1 MLKTIIIILSTL
13 LCITNTN
20 ASAKIEKQNIYYAR
34 YGGGKPYLSD
44 KVEYFEIDGNT
55 AYCIEPGMPISTT
68 DYIEMNELPYSN
80 DIIEKIK
87 LIGYYGYNYE
97 NHKTNNYRLATQAL
111 IWNLIGGQKVDFY
124 TKQYGYGDYIDIS
137 KEKEEIQNL
146 INKHYLK
153 PTINDIEEFYNNE
166 IIIKDANE
174 VLDNYEIEYQGK
186 NNVQIKNNTL
196 IIKIL
201 KQDKLILKRKKYD
214 NKTFVFYEGNNIK
227 SQMIAVLTL
236 DEIDK
241 IEINLSPI
249 FSELKINKK
258 SNKESIYT
266 LKDAIYGIYDLEN
279 NLIKEIKTDEKGNA
293 QAKLTKGKYYLKELK
308 APLGYHLDETKHY
321 FEIDKENLIKELI
334 LEEEV
339 IESKIK
345 LKKRYGNSSKELY
358 DEPNITFLVYKNNE
372 LINKITTNEIGEA
385 TIILPYGKY
394 TIKQENTKE
403 GYLKVNDFEIT
414 VDGKN
419 KELKYELVDEEIN
432 AFVKIIKKDYET
444 NETIKQKGIKFK
456 IKNLDKNE
464 YICENKECTYET
476 NEEGYII
483 TSERLKGNLLI
494 EECKQYLNGYI
505 WNKEKIKIFIGDKII
520 DTYIIEFKNKRVKG
534 QIKILKQGEN
544 ELLENVKFNLYA
556 KDNIIINN
564 KIIYKKNELI
574 LTKTT
579 NKEGIIIFDNLELGN
594 YYIKE
599 IETNNN
605 YILDDK
611 EYEIS
616 LKYKDEETSIIKE
629 YIEIKNYLKRGKL
642 VFYKIDSL
650 TKEKLENAVIQ
661 IYKDNELI
669 KEEVTNIDGLIE
681 LNDLLIGNYYIIE
694 KEAPKGYVKSENII
708 EFEIKYNEVTEITM
722 ENDPIIEVPNTIKN
736 SNYKIITLLIIGLLK
751 KYEETN

>member
-214 NKTFVFYEGNNIK
+214 NKTSVFYEGNNIK

-249 FSELKINKK
+249 FGELKINKK
-258 SNKESIYT
+258 SNKESIYN

-293 QAKLTKGKYYLKELK
+293 QAKLTKGKYYLKEIK

-345 LKKRYGNSSKELY
+345 LKKKYGNSSKELY
-358 DEPNITFLVYKNNE
+358 DEPNITFLVYQNNE

-483 TSERLKGNLLI
+483 TSDRLKGNLLI

-520 DTYIIEFKNKRVKG
+520 DTYTIEFKNKRVKG

-681 LNDLLIGNYYIIE
+681 LSNLLIGNYYIIE
-694 KEAPKGYVKSENII
+694 KEAPKGYIKSENII

>member
-214 NKTFVFYEGNNIK
+214 NKTSVFYEGNNIK

-249 FSELKINKK
+249 FGELKINKK

-293 QAKLTKGKYYLKELK
+293 QAKLTKGKYYLKEIK

-345 LKKRYGNSSKELY
+345 LKKKYGNSSKELY
-358 DEPNITFLVYKNNE
+358 DEPNITFLVYQNNE

-520 DTYIIEFKNKRVKG
+520 DTYTIEFKNKRVKG

-681 LNDLLIGNYYIIE
+681 LSNLLIGNYYIIE
-694 KEAPKGYVKSENII
+694 KEAPKGYIKSENII

>member
-214 NKTFVFYEGNNIK
+214 NKTSVFYEGNNIK

-249 FSELKINKK
+249 FGELKINKK

-279 NLIKEIKTDEKGNA
+279 NLIKEIKTDKKGNA

-345 LKKRYGNSSKELY
+345 LKKKYGNSSKELY
-358 DEPNITFLVYKNNE
+358 DEPNITFLVYQNNE

-520 DTYIIEFKNKRVKG
+520 DTYTIEFKNKRVKG

-694 KEAPKGYVKSENII
+694 KEAPKGYIKSENII

>member
-214 NKTFVFYEGNNIK
+214 NKTSVFYEGNNIK

-249 FSELKINKK
+249 FGKLKINKK
-258 SNKESIYT
+258 GNKESIYT

-358 DEPNITFLVYKNNE
+358 DEPNITFLVYQNNE
-372 LINKITTNEIGEA
+372 LINKITTNELGEA

-483 TSERLKGNLLI
+483 TSDRLKGNLLI

-505 WNKEKIKIFIGDKII
+505 WNKEKIKIFIGDKIM
-520 DTYIIEFKNKRVKG
+520 DTYTIEFKNKRVKG
-534 QIKILKQGEN
+534 QIEILKQGEN

-681 LNDLLIGNYYIIE
+681 LNNLLIGNYYIIE
-694 KEAPKGYVKSENII
+694 KEAPKGYIKSENII
-708 EFEIKYNEVTEITM
+708 EFEIKYNEVTEINM

>member
-20 ASAKIEKQNIYYAR
+20 ASVKIEKQNIYYAR
-34 YGGGKPYLSD
+34 YGGDKPYLSD

-97 NHKTNNYRLATQAL
+97 NHTTNNYRLATQAL

-214 NKTFVFYEGNNIK
+214 NKTSVFYEGNNIK

-249 FSELKINKK
+249 FGELKINKK

-279 NLIKEIKTDEKGNA
+279 NLIKKIKTDEKGNA

-345 LKKRYGNSSKELY
+345 IKKKYGNSSKELY
-358 DEPNITFLVYKNNE
+358 DEPNITFLVYQNNE

-520 DTYIIEFKNKRVKG
+520 DTYTIEFKNKRVKG

-669 KEEVTNIDGLIE
+669 KEEVTNIDGLIK
-681 LNDLLIGNYYIIE
+681 LNNLLIGNYYIIE
-694 KEAPKGYVKSENII
+694 KEAPKGYIKSENII

>member
-20 ASAKIEKQNIYYAR
+20 ASAKIEKQDIYYAR

-214 NKTFVFYEGNNIK
+214 NKTSVFYEGNNIK

-249 FSELKINKK
+249 FGKLKINKK

-520 DTYIIEFKNKRVKG
+520 DTYTIEFKNKRVKG

-642 VFYKIDSL
+642 VLYKIDSL

-681 LNDLLIGNYYIIE
+681 LNNLLIGNYYIIE
-694 KEAPKGYVKSENII
+694 KEAPKGYIKSENII
-708 EFEIKYNEVTEITM
+708 EFEIKYNKVTEITM

>member
-214 NKTFVFYEGNNIK
+214 NKTSVFYEGNNIK

-249 FSELKINKK
+249 FGELKINKK
-258 SNKESIYT
+258 SNKESIYN

-293 QAKLTKGKYYLKELK
+293 QAKLTKGKYYLKEIK

-339 IESKIK
+339 IESI
-345 LKKRYGNSSKELY
+345 
-358 DEPNITFLVYKNNE
+358 
-372 LINKITTNEIGEA
+372 A
-385 TIILPYGKY
+385 
-394 TIKQENTKE
+394 
-403 GYLKVNDFEIT
+403 
-414 VDGKN
+414 
-419 KELKYELVDEEIN
+419 
-432 AFVKIIKKDYET
+432 
-444 NETIKQKGIKFK
+444 
-456 IKNLDKNE
+456 
-464 YICENKECTYET
+464 C
-476 NEEGYII
+476 
-483 TSERLKGNLLI
+483 
-494 EECKQYLNGYI
+494 
-505 WNKEKIKIFIGDKII
+505 W
-520 DTYIIEFKNKRVKG
+520 
-534 QIKILKQGEN
+534 
-544 ELLENVKFNLYA
+544 
-556 KDNIIINN
+556 
-564 KIIYKKNELI
+564 
-574 LTKTT
+574 
-579 NKEGIIIFDNLELGN
+579 
-594 YYIKE
+594 
-599 IETNNN
+599 
-605 YILDDK
+605 
-611 EYEIS
+611 
-616 LKYKDEETSIIKE
+616 
-629 YIEIKNYLKRGKL
+629 
-642 VFYKIDSL
+642 
-650 TKEKLENAVIQ
+650 
-661 IYKDNELI
+661 
-669 KEEVTNIDGLIE
+669 
-681 LNDLLIGNYYIIE
+681 
-694 KEAPKGYVKSENII
+694 
-708 EFEIKYNEVTEITM
+708 
-722 ENDPIIEVPNTIKN
+722 
-736 SNYKIITLLIIGLLK
+736 IGLVIFFWRRRGRR
-751 KYEETN
+751 YED

>member
-214 NKTFVFYEGNNIK
+214 NKTSVFYEGNNIK

-249 FSELKINKK
+249 FGELKINKK
-258 SNKESIYT
+258 SNKESIYN

-293 QAKLTKGKYYLKELK
+293 QAKLTKGKYYLKEIK

-345 LKKRYGNSSKELY
+345 LKKKYGNSSKELY
-358 DEPNITFLVYKNNE
+358 DEPNITFLVYQNNE

-520 DTYIIEFKNKRVKG
+520 DTYTIEFKNKRVKG

-574 LTKTT
+574 ITKTT

-629 YIEIKNYLKRGKL
+629 YMEIKNYLKRGKL

-681 LNDLLIGNYYIIE
+681 LSNLLIGNYYIIE
-694 KEAPKGYVKSENII
+694 KEAPKGYIKSENII
-708 EFEIKYNEVTEITM
+708 EFEIKYNEITEITM

>member
-214 NKTFVFYEGNNIK
+214 NKTSVFYEGNNIK

-249 FSELKINKK
+249 FGELKINKK
-258 SNKESIYT
+258 SNKESIYN

-483 TSERLKGNLLI
+483 TSDRLKGNLLI

-564 KIIYKKNELI
+564 KIIYKKNELF

>member
-214 NKTFVFYEGNNIK
+214 NKTSVFYEGNNIK

-249 FSELKINKK
+249 FGELKINKK

-345 LKKRYGNSSKELY
+345 LKKMYGNSSKELY

>member
-214 NKTFVFYEGNNIK
+214 NKTSVFYEGNNIK

-249 FSELKINKK
+249 FGELKINKK

-345 LKKRYGNSSKELY
+345 LKKKYGNSSKELY
-358 DEPNITFLVYKNNE
+358 DEPNITFLVYQNNE

-520 DTYIIEFKNKRVKG
+520 DTYTIEFKNKRVKG

-736 SNYKIITLLIIGLLK
+736 SNYKIITLLIIELLK

>member
-214 NKTFVFYEGNNIK
+214 NKTSVFYEGNNIK

-249 FSELKINKK
+249 FGELKINKK

-279 NLIKEIKTDEKGNA
+279 NLIKKIKTDEKGNA

-345 LKKRYGNSSKELY
+345 IKKKYGNSSKELY
-358 DEPNITFLVYKNNE
+358 DEPNITFLVYQNNE

-520 DTYIIEFKNKRVKG
+520 DTYTIEFKNKRVKG

-681 LNDLLIGNYYIIE
+681 LNNLLIGNYYIIE
-694 KEAPKGYVKSENII
+694 KEAPKGYIKSENII
-708 EFEIKYNEVTEITM
+708 EFEIKYNEVTEINM

>member
-214 NKTFVFYEGNNIK
+214 NKTSVFYEGNNIK

-249 FSELKINKK
+249 FGELKINKK

-345 LKKRYGNSSKELY
+345 LKKMYGNSSKELY

-642 VFYKIDSL
+642 VFYKMDSL

>member
-214 NKTFVFYEGNNIK
+214 NKTSVFYEGNNIK

-249 FSELKINKK
+249 FGKLKINKK

-358 DEPNITFLVYKNNE
+358 DEPNITFLVYQNNE
-372 LINKITTNEIGEA
+372 LINKITTNELGEA

-476 NEEGYII
+476 NDEGYII
-483 TSERLKGNLLI
+483 TSDRLKGNLLI

-520 DTYIIEFKNKRVKG
+520 DTYTIEFKNKRVKG

-681 LNDLLIGNYYIIE
+681 LNNLLIGNYYIIE
-694 KEAPKGYVKSENII
+694 KEAPKRYIKSENII
-708 EFEIKYNEVTEITM
+708 EFEIKYNEITEITM

>member
-214 NKTFVFYEGNNIK
+214 NKTSVFYEGNNIK

-249 FSELKINKK
+249 FGELKINKK

-279 NLIKEIKTDEKGNA
+279 NLIKEIKTDKKGNA

-345 LKKRYGNSSKELY
+345 LKKKYGNSSKELY
-358 DEPNITFLVYKNNE
+358 DEPNITFLVYQNNE

-520 DTYIIEFKNKRVKG
+520 DTYTIEFKNKRVKG

-681 LNDLLIGNYYIIE
+681 LSNLLIGNYYIIE

>member
-68 DYIEMNELPYSN
+68 DYIEKNELPYSN

-186 NNVQIKNNTL
+186 NNVQIKNNAL

-214 NKTFVFYEGNNIK
+214 NKTSVFYEGNNIK

-249 FSELKINKK
+249 FGELKINKK

-279 NLIKEIKTDEKGNA
+279 NLIKEIKTDKKGNA

-345 LKKRYGNSSKELY
+345 LKKKYGNSSKELY
-358 DEPNITFLVYKNNE
+358 DEPNITFLVYQNNE

-520 DTYIIEFKNKRVKG
+520 DTYTIEFKNKRVKG

>member
-214 NKTFVFYEGNNIK
+214 NKTSVFYEGNNIK

-249 FSELKINKK
+249 FGELKINKK

-345 LKKRYGNSSKELY
+345 LKKKYGNSSKELY
-358 DEPNITFLVYKNNE
+358 DEPNITFLVYQNNE

-574 LTKTT
+574 ITKTT

-681 LNDLLIGNYYIIE
+681 LSNLLIGNYYIIE
-694 KEAPKGYVKSENII
+694 KEAPKGYIKSENII

>member
-20 ASAKIEKQNIYYAR
+20 ASAKIEKQNIYCAR

-214 NKTFVFYEGNNIK
+214 NKTSVFYEGNNIK

-249 FSELKINKK
+249 FGELKINKK
-258 SNKESIYT
+258 SNKESIYN

-293 QAKLTKGKYYLKELK
+293 QAKLTKGKYYLKEIK

-345 LKKRYGNSSKELY
+345 LKKMYGNSSKELY

>member
-1 MLKTIIIILSTL
+1 
-13 LCITNTN
+13 
-20 ASAKIEKQNIYYAR
+20 
-34 YGGGKPYLSD
+34 
-44 KVEYFEIDGNT
+44 
-55 AYCIEPGMPISTT
+55 
-68 DYIEMNELPYSN
+68 
-80 DIIEKIK
+80 
-87 LIGYYGYNYE
+87 
-97 NHKTNNYRLATQAL
+97 
-111 IWNLIGGQKVDFY
+111 
-124 TKQYGYGDYIDIS
+124 
-137 KEKEEIQNL
+137 
-146 INKHYLK
+146 
-153 PTINDIEEFYNNE
+153 
-166 IIIKDANE
+166 
-174 VLDNYEIEYQGK
+174 
-186 NNVQIKNNTL
+186 
-196 IIKIL
+196 
-201 KQDKLILKRKKYD
+201 
-214 NKTFVFYEGNNIK
+214 
-227 SQMIAVLTL
+227 MIAVLTL

-249 FSELKINKK
+249 FGELKINKK

-520 DTYIIEFKNKRVKG
+520 DTYTIEFKNKRVKG

-544 ELLENVKFNLYA
+544 ELLEKVKFNLYA

-605 YILDDK
+605 YIIDDK

-642 VFYKIDSL
+642 VLYKIDSL

-681 LNDLLIGNYYIIE
+681 LNNLLIGNYYIIE
-694 KEAPKGYVKSENII
+694 KEAPKGYIKSENII

>member
-214 NKTFVFYEGNNIK
+214 NKTSVFYEGNNIK

-249 FSELKINKK
+249 FGELKINKK

-345 LKKRYGNSSKELY
+345 LKKKYGNSSKELY
-358 DEPNITFLVYKNNE
+358 DEPNITFLVYQNNE

-520 DTYIIEFKNKRVKG
+520 DTYTIEFKNKRVKG

-574 LTKTT
+574 ITKTT

-681 LNDLLIGNYYIIE
+681 LSNLLIGNYYIIE
-694 KEAPKGYVKSENII
+694 KEAPKGYIKSENII

>member
-214 NKTFVFYEGNNIK
+214 NKTSVFYEGNNIK

-249 FSELKINKK
+249 FGELKINKK

-279 NLIKEIKTDEKGNA
+279 NLIKEIKTDKKGNA

-345 LKKRYGNSSKELY
+345 LKKKYGNSSKELY
-358 DEPNITFLVYKNNE
+358 DEPNITFLVYQNNE

-520 DTYIIEFKNKRVKG
+520 DTYTIEFKNKRVKG

-574 LTKTT
+574 ITKTT

-681 LNDLLIGNYYIIE
+681 LSNLLIGNYYIIE
-694 KEAPKGYVKSENII
+694 KEAPKGYIKSENII

>member
-20 ASAKIEKQNIYYAR
+20 ASAKIEKQDIYYAR

-214 NKTFVFYEGNNIK
+214 NKTSVFYEGNNIK

-249 FSELKINKK
+249 FGKLKINKK

-358 DEPNITFLVYKNNE
+358 DEPNITFLVYQNNE

-520 DTYIIEFKNKRVKG
+520 DTYTIEFKNKRVKG

-544 ELLENVKFNLYA
+544 ELLEKVKFNLYA

-605 YILDDK
+605 YIIDDK

-642 VFYKIDSL
+642 VLYKIDSL

-681 LNDLLIGNYYIIE
+681 LNNLLIGNYYIIE
-694 KEAPKGYVKSENII
+694 KEAPKGYIKSENII

>member
-214 NKTFVFYEGNNIK
+214 NKTSVFYEGNNIK

-249 FSELKINKK
+249 FGELKINKK

-345 LKKRYGNSSKELY
+345 LKKKYGNSSKELY
-358 DEPNITFLVYKNNE
+358 DEPNITFLVYQNNE

-520 DTYIIEFKNKRVKG
+520 DTYTIEFKNKRVKG

-694 KEAPKGYVKSENII
+694 KEAPKGYIKSENII

>member
-214 NKTFVFYEGNNIK
+214 NKTSVFYEGNNIK

-249 FSELKINKK
+249 FGELKINKK

-279 NLIKEIKTDEKGNA
+279 NLIKEIKTDKKGNA

-345 LKKRYGNSSKELY
+345 LKKMYGNSSKELY

-483 TSERLKGNLLI
+483 TSDRLKGNLLI

-520 DTYIIEFKNKRVKG
+520 DTYTIEFKNKRVKG

>member
-34 YGGGKPYLSD
+34 YEGGKPYLSD

-214 NKTFVFYEGNNIK
+214 NKTSVFYEGNNIK

-249 FSELKINKK
+249 FGELKINKK

-345 LKKRYGNSSKELY
+345 LKKMYGNSSKELY

>member
-214 NKTFVFYEGNNIK
+214 NKTSVFYEGNNIK

-249 FSELKINKK
+249 FGELKINKK

-279 NLIKEIKTDEKGNA
+279 NLIKEIKTDKKGNA

-345 LKKRYGNSSKELY
+345 LKKKYGNSSKELY
-358 DEPNITFLVYKNNE
+358 DEPNITFLVYQNNE

-520 DTYIIEFKNKRVKG
+520 DTYTIEFKNKRVKG

-681 LNDLLIGNYYIIE
+681 LSNLLIGNYYIIE
-694 KEAPKGYVKSENII
+694 KEAPKGYIKSENII
-708 EFEIKYNEVTEITM
+708 EFEIKYNKITEITM

>member
-214 NKTFVFYEGNNIK
+214 NKTSVFYEGNNIK

-249 FSELKINKK
+249 FGELKINKK

-358 DEPNITFLVYKNNE
+358 DEPNITFLVYQNNE

-432 AFVKIIKKDYET
+432 AFIKIIKKDYET

-483 TSERLKGNLLI
+483 TSNRLKGNLLI

-505 WNKEKIKIFIGDKII
+505 WNKEKIKIFIGDKIM
-520 DTYIIEFKNKRVKG
+520 DTYTIEFKNKRVKG
-534 QIKILKQGEN
+534 QIEILKQGEN

-579 NKEGIIIFDNLELGN
+579 NKEGTIIFDNLELGN

-669 KEEVTNIDGLIE
+669 KEEITNKDGLIE
-681 LNDLLIGNYYIIE
+681 INDLLIGNYYIIE
-694 KEAPKGYVKSENII
+694 KEAPKGYIKSENII
-708 EFEIKYNEVTEITM
+708 EFEIKYNEITEITM

>member
-20 ASAKIEKQNIYYAR
+20 ASVKIEKQNIYYAR
-34 YGGGKPYLSD
+34 YGGDKPYLSD

-97 NHKTNNYRLATQAL
+97 NHTTNNYRLATQAL

-124 TKQYGYGDYIDIS
+124 TKQYGYGAYSDIS
-137 KEKEEIQNL
+137 KENEEIQNL
-146 INKHYLK
+146 IHKHYLK

-201 KQDKLILKRKKYD
+201 KQDKLTLKRKKYD
-214 NKTFVFYEGNNIK
+214 NKTSVFYEGNNIK

-249 FSELKINKK
+249 FGELKINKK

-266 LKDAIYGIYDLEN
+266 LKDAIYGIYDLGN

-520 DTYIIEFKNKRVKG
+520 DTYTIEFKNKRVKG

-544 ELLENVKFNLYA
+544 ELLEKVKFNLYA

-669 KEEVTNIDGLIE
+669 KEEVTNIDGLIK
-681 LNDLLIGNYYIIE
+681 LNNLLIGNYYIIE
-694 KEAPKGYVKSENII
+694 KEAPKGYIKSENII

>member
-214 NKTFVFYEGNNIK
+214 NKTSVFYEGNNIK

-249 FSELKINKK
+249 FGELKINKK
-258 SNKESIYT
+258 SNKESIYN

-345 LKKRYGNSSKELY
+345 LKKMYGNSSKELY

-681 LNDLLIGNYYIIE
+681 LSNLLIGNYYIIE
-694 KEAPKGYVKSENII
+694 KEAPKGYIKSENII
-708 EFEIKYNEVTEITM
+708 EFEIKYNEITEITM

>member
-20 ASAKIEKQNIYYAR
+20 ASAKIEKQNIYCAR

-214 NKTFVFYEGNNIK
+214 NKTYVFYEGNNIK

-249 FSELKINKK
+249 FGELKINKK
-258 SNKESIYT
+258 TNKESIYN

-293 QAKLTKGKYYLKELK
+293 QAKLTKGKYYLKEIK

-345 LKKRYGNSSKELY
+345 LKKMYGNSSKELY

>member
-214 NKTFVFYEGNNIK
+214 NKTSVFYEGNNIK

-249 FSELKINKK
+249 FGELKINKK

-345 LKKRYGNSSKELY
+345 LKKMYGNSSKELY
-358 DEPNITFLVYKNNE
+358 DEPNITFLVYQNNE

-520 DTYIIEFKNKRVKG
+520 DTYTIEFKNKRVKG

>member
-214 NKTFVFYEGNNIK
+214 NKTSVFYEGNNIK

-249 FSELKINKK
+249 FGELKINKK
-258 SNKESIYT
+258 SNKESIYN

-293 QAKLTKGKYYLKELK
+293 QAKLTKGKYYLKEIK

-345 LKKRYGNSSKELY
+345 LKKMYGNSSKELY

>member
-68 DYIEMNELPYSN
+68 DYIEKNELPYSN

-214 NKTFVFYEGNNIK
+214 NKTSVFYEGNNIK

-249 FSELKINKK
+249 FGELKINKK

-279 NLIKEIKTDEKGNA
+279 NLIKEIKTDKKGNA

-345 LKKRYGNSSKELY
+345 LKKKYGNSSKELY
-358 DEPNITFLVYKNNE
+358 DEPNITFLVYQNNE

-432 AFVKIIKKDYET
+432 AFVKIIKRDYET

-520 DTYIIEFKNKRVKG
+520 DTYTIEFKNKRVKG

>member
-214 NKTFVFYEGNNIK
+214 NKTSVFYEGNNIK

-249 FSELKINKK
+249 FGELKINKK

-279 NLIKEIKTDEKGNA
+279 NLIKEIKTDKKGNA

-345 LKKRYGNSSKELY
+345 LKKKYGNSSKELY
-358 DEPNITFLVYKNNE
+358 DEPNITFLVYQNNE

-520 DTYIIEFKNKRVKG
+520 DTYTIEFKNKRVKG

-681 LNDLLIGNYYIIE
+681 LSNLLIGNYYIIE
-694 KEAPKGYVKSENII
+694 KEAPKGYIKSENII

>member
-214 NKTFVFYEGNNIK
+214 NKTSVFYEGNNIK

-249 FSELKINKK
+249 FGELKINKK

-279 NLIKEIKTDEKGNA
+279 NLIKEIKTDKKGNA

-345 LKKRYGNSSKELY
+345 LKKKYGNSSKELY
-358 DEPNITFLVYKNNE
+358 DEPNITFLVYQNNE

-483 TSERLKGNLLI
+483 TSDRLKGNLLI

>member
-214 NKTFVFYEGNNIK
+214 NKTSVFYEGNNIK

-249 FSELKINKK
+249 FGELKINKK
-258 SNKESIYT
+258 SNKESIYN

-345 LKKRYGNSSKELY
+345 LKKKYGNSSKELY

-483 TSERLKGNLLI
+483 TSDRLKGNLLI

-520 DTYIIEFKNKRVKG
+520 DTYTIEFKNKRVKG
-534 QIKILKQGEN
+534 QIKIQKQGEN
-544 ELLENVKFNLYA
+544 ELLENVKLNLYA

-629 YIEIKNYLKRGKL
+629 YTGIKNYLKRGKL

-681 LNDLLIGNYYIIE
+681 LNNLLIGNYYIIE
-694 KEAPKGYVKSENII
+694 KEAPKGYIKSENII

>member
-20 ASAKIEKQNIYYAR
+20 ASVKIEKQNIYYAR
-34 YGGGKPYLSD
+34 YGGDKPYLSD

-97 NHKTNNYRLATQAL
+97 NHTTNNYRLATQAL

-214 NKTFVFYEGNNIK
+214 NKTSVFYEGNNIK

-249 FSELKINKK
+249 FGKLKINKK
-258 SNKESIYT
+258 GNKESIYT

-308 APLGYHLDETKHY
+308 APLGYHLDEIKHY

-358 DEPNITFLVYKNNE
+358 DEPNITFLVYQNNE
-372 LINKITTNEIGEA
+372 LINKITTNEIGEV

-483 TSERLKGNLLI
+483 TSDRLKGNLLI

-505 WNKEKIKIFIGDKII
+505 WNKEKIKIFIGDKIM
-520 DTYIIEFKNKRVKG
+520 DTYTIEFKNKRVKG

-611 EYEIS
+611 EYQIS

-681 LNDLLIGNYYIIE
+681 LNNLLIGNYYIIE
-694 KEAPKGYVKSENII
+694 KEAPKGYIKSENII
-708 EFEIKYNEVTEITM
+708 EFEIKYNEVTEINM
-722 ENDPIIEVPNTIKN
+722 ENNPIIEVPNTIKN

>member
-214 NKTFVFYEGNNIK
+214 NKTSVFYEGNNIK

-249 FSELKINKK
+249 FGELKINKK

-279 NLIKEIKTDEKGNA
+279 NLIKEIKTDKKGNA

-345 LKKRYGNSSKELY
+345 LKKKYGNSSKELY
-358 DEPNITFLVYKNNE
+358 DEPNITFLVYQNNE

-483 TSERLKGNLLI
+483 TSDRLKGNLLI

-520 DTYIIEFKNKRVKG
+520 DTYTIEFKNKRVKG

-681 LNDLLIGNYYIIE
+681 LSNLLIGNYYIIE
-694 KEAPKGYVKSENII
+694 KEAPKGYIKSENII

>member
-214 NKTFVFYEGNNIK
+214 NKTSVFYEGNNIK

-249 FSELKINKK
+249 FGELKINKK
-258 SNKESIYT
+258 SNKESIYN

-293 QAKLTKGKYYLKELK
+293 QAKLTKGKYYLKEIK

-345 LKKRYGNSSKELY
+345 LKKKYGNSSKELY
-358 DEPNITFLVYKNNE
+358 DEPNITFLVYQNNE

-483 TSERLKGNLLI
+483 TSDRLKGNLLI

>member
-214 NKTFVFYEGNNIK
+214 NKTSVFYEGNNIK

-249 FSELKINKK
+249 FGELKINKK

-345 LKKRYGNSSKELY
+345 LKKMYGNSSKELY

-681 LNDLLIGNYYIIE
+681 LSNLLIGNYYIIE
-694 KEAPKGYVKSENII
+694 KEAPKGYIKSENII
-708 EFEIKYNEVTEITM
+708 EFEIKYNEITEITM